1 MGRMAGPP
9 FVKGAIGQNA
19 DFSFCLHSGRVRST
33 SDLRSQRTGSSS
45 QLGTR
50 RFDGLHP
57 QESFKTILVD
67 AGQERYYR
75 FPTACGGITPLLVS
89 KWLLSATAM
98 IPTPRQLA
106 LISPL
111 AICTFPYNK
120 NSGYDSR
127 QGTSKSINTNYLRKR
142 NSADGK

>member
-1 MGRMAGPP
+1 MAGPP

-89 KWLLSATAM
+89 KWLLSAAAM

-106 LISPL
+106 L
-111 AICTFPYNK
+111 
-120 NSGYDSR
+120 
-127 QGTSKSINTNYLRKR
+127 
-142 NSADGK
+142 

>member
-1 MGRMAGPP
+1 MVYIR
-9 FVKGAIGQNA
+9 KNRSKQ
-19 DFSFCLHSGRVRST
+19 FSWT
-33 SDLRSQRTGSSS
+33 PDNSDTTGS
-45 QLGTR
+45 
-50 RFDGLHP
+50 
-57 QESFKTILVD
+57 
-67 AGQERYYR
+67 
-75 FPTACGGITPLLVS
+75 PTARGGITPLLVS